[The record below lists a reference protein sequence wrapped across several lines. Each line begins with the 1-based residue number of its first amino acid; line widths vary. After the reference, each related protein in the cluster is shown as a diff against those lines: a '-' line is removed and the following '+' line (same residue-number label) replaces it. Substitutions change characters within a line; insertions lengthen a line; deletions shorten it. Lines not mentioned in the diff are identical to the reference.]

1 MPMFSHRFPK
11 VTPRHDENPD
21 KIRAFAI
28 PEDDPKRITEKERFF
43 SLSFLFHR
51 WGLSPKG
58 SLTKVK
64 ASPSSPSA
72 SPKRIKV

>member
-28 PEDDPKRITEKERFF
+28 PEDDPKRITYRN
-43 SLSFLFHR
+43 SLILA
-51 WGLSPKG
+51 K
-58 SLTKVK
+58 
-64 ASPSSPSA
+64 
-72 SPKRIKV
+72 KRGFCVYRGPPANFT